1 MKVERTVRITA
12 ATTWLPDERYPA
24 ANAVASG
31 AMTAEQAAGAACSE
45 VPVGA
50 AVPAWWMGC
59 EAARQCLGERGTDP
73 AEIDFIAYAG
83 MTPGVEEDPWSPAHR
98 LARVLGA
105 SRAVAIGL
113 AQMSN
118 GGAAGIGWATTLMQA
133 DENVRHALCTTAGNF
148 SALPYDRWRTA
159 PATVFGDGAT
169 AVLLGRDEGPLVIR
183 SIGSAGRPLLEET
196 FPAFHPFRPLPEP
209 VSGTGADAL
218 GFASNLKG
226 SREVIREAV
235 DVALV
240 DAGLGD
246 EDTARDRIAL
256 VSSNRLGA
264 QVTDQVVRRALPQ
277 ALRDRY
283 RAFGARTGH
292 LGAGDLPANL
302 ADILAGDMLGAGRCA
317 LLIGTGAGLTACAI
331 VVERDQPGPGGVA
344 AAPAVP

>member
-1 MKVERTVRITA
+1 MKVERTIRIAA
-12 ATTWLPDERYPA
+12 ATTWLPDERYPSTS
-24 ANAVASG
+24 AVAAG
-31 AMTAEQAAGAACSE
+31 AITAEQASGAACSE

-50 AVPAWWMGC
+50 EMPAWWMGWQ
-59 EAARQCLGERGTDP
+59 AARQCLATHGVDP
-73 AEIDFIAYAG
+73 AEIDFVAYAG
-83 MTPGVEEDPWSPAHR
+83 MTPGVEEAPWSPAHR

-133 DENVRHALCTTAGNF
+133 DDSVRHALCTTAGNF
-148 SALPYDRWRTA
+148 GALPYDRWRTA

-169 AVLLGRDEGPLVIR
+169 AVLLGRGEGPLVVR

-209 VSGTGADAL
+209 VSGPQTDAL
-218 GFASNLKG
+218 GFAANLKG

-235 DVALV
+235 EIALA

-264 QVTDQVVRRALPQ
+264 QVTDQVVRRALPR

-283 RAFGARTGH
+283 RAFGTETGH

-302 ADILAGDMLGAGRCA
+302 ADILAGDLLGAGQCA
-317 LLIGTGAGLTACAI
+317 LLIGTGAGLTACAV
-331 VVERDQPGPGGVA
+331 VVERD
-344 AAPAVP
+344 

>member
-1 MKVERTVRITA
+1 MKVERTIRITA
-12 ATTWLPDERYPA
+12 ATTWLPDARYPA
-24 ANAVASG
+24 ASAVAAG
-31 AMTAEQAAGAACSE
+31 AITAEQAAGAACSA

-50 AVPAWWMGC
+50 AVPAWWMGSQ
-59 EAARQCLGERGTDP
+59 AARQCLGEHGVDP
-73 AEIDFIAYAG
+73 VEIDLVTYAG
-83 MTPGVEEDPWSPAHR
+83 MTPGEEDPWSPAHR

-118 GGAAGIGWATTLMQA
+118 GGAAGIGWAATLMQA
-133 DENVRHALCTTAGNF
+133 DDSVRHALCTTAGNF
-148 SALPYDRWRTA
+148 SALPYDRWQTA

-183 SIGSAGRPLLEET
+183 SLGSAGRPLLEET

-209 VSGTGADAL
+209 VSGPREDAL

-226 SREVIREAV
+226 SREVIQEAV
-235 DVALV
+235 GIALA

-246 EDTARDRIAL
+246 EDTARERIAL

-264 QVTDQVVRRALPQ
+264 QVTDQVVRRALPR

-283 RAFGARTGH
+283 RAFGAETGH

-302 ADILAGDMLGAGRCA
+302 ADILAGDLLGAGECA
-317 LLIGTGAGLTACAI
+317 LLIGTGAGVTAGAI
-331 VVERDQPGPGGVA
+331 IVERE
-344 AAPAVP
+344 

>member
-1 MKVERTVRITA
+1 MKVERAIRIAA
-12 ATTWLPDERYPA
+12 ATTWLPDARYPA
-24 ANAVASG
+24 TSAVAAG
-31 AMTAEQAAGAACSE
+31 AITAEQAAGAACSE

-50 AVPAWWMGC
+50 AVPAWWMGLQ
-59 EAARQCLGERGTDP
+59 AARQCLGEHGVDP
-73 AEIDFIAYAG
+73 VEIDFVAYAG
-83 MTPGVEEDPWSPAHR
+83 MTPGEEEPWSPAHR

-133 DENVRHALCTTAGNF
+133 DDSVRYALCTTAGNF
-148 SALPYDRWRTA
+148 SALPYDRWQTA

-209 VSGTGADAL
+209 VSGPQEDAL

-226 SREVIREAV
+226 SREVIQEAV
-235 DVALV
+235 RIALA

-264 QVTDQVVRRALPQ
+264 QVTDQTVRRALPR

-283 RAFGARTGH
+283 RAFGAETGH

-302 ADILAGDMLGAGRCA
+302 ADILADDLLGAGECA
-317 LLIGTGAGLTACAI
+317 LLIGTGAGATAGAVI
-331 VVERDQPGPGGVA
+331 VERE
-344 AAPAVP
+344 